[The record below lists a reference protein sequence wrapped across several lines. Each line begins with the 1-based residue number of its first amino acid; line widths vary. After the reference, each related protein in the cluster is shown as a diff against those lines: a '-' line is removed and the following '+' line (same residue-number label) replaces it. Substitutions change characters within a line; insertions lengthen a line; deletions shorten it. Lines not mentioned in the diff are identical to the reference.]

1 MVAGVVADFLV
12 VYLQGKEAAVGQK
25 VVWDSEC
32 FWTCRKRK
40 KASASTGKR
49 TESLVLPC

>member
-1 MVAGVVADFLV
+1 MVAGVDFLV

-25 VVWDSEC
+25 VVWDSVFLDVSE
-32 FWTCRKRK
+32 KK

-49 TESLVLPC
+49 TESLVLPH